1 VRARSLVH
9 AVAVVPLAAL
19 VLLALV
25 DPLAA
30 NNRKFYDDDPIAH
43 EPDPQDAS
51 GVQPWDIDLIW
62 DLSYNT
68 FARPGDPTPNV
79 RARSINTID
88 EVPDSSWFTNRILAR
103 SVSPGEAARGPLTG
117 DGPAPG
123 RWEVVARK
131 AAGVAPGFTVRDQ
144 RGDVWFLSF
153 DAAGYPEAATG
164 ALLVSNKIFWTLGY
178 WQVENY
184 LTTVRVDNLDI
195 AETATFESRP
205 GHKKVMTRGDLEEV
219 FSRAHRSADGSYRT
233 IAAKAI
239 PGTPLGGFRYHGTR
253 PDDPNDVVPHEHR
266 RELRALKVFGAWA
279 NLTDMKAG
287 NTLDTRVVENGR
299 TIVRHYLQDVG
310 SSLGNGALGPH
321 EPDDGWEYLYEGD
334 KLVKR
339 LVSFGFYL
347 QPWQTARYEEH
358 VAAGRFEGDAFDPT
372 TWRPRTPS
380 GAFVRARPDDTFWA
394 ARRVQAFSDEMI
406 RAIVKT
412 GGYSDPDAERYI
424 ADTLI
429 KRRDKIAAAYL
440 PTINPL
446 VDFALSEDGTLTF
459 DNAAIKAETA
469 AQPSGGYTARWAA
482 FDNATGATR
491 PLGETRGALN
501 SLAAAPGL
509 DKTTG
514 TYVQIAVAAT
524 DQRYPSWGTPVTVY
538 FRREPQ
544 NWKLVGVE
552 RLP

>member
-1 VRARSLVH
+1 MRARSLVH

-19 VLLALV
+19 VMLALV

-103 SVSPGEAARGPLTG
+103 SVSPDEAARGPLTG

-131 AAGVAPGFTVRDQ
+131 SAGVAPGFTVRDQ

-205 GHKKVMTRGDLEEV
+205 GHKKVMTRGDLEDV
-219 FSRAHRSADGSYRT
+219 FSRAHRSADGSYRA

-334 KLVKR
+334 KLMKR

-491 PLGETRGALN
+491 PIGETRGALN

-514 TYVQIAVAAT
+514 AFVQIAVAAT

-538 FRREPQ
+538 FRRQPQ